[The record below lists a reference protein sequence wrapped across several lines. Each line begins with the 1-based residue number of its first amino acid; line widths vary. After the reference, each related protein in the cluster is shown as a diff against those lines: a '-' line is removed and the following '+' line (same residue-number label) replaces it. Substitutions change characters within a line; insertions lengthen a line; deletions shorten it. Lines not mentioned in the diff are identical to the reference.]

1 MARRTIRTGDTLKA
15 GTVLYFNFP
24 TELIYD
30 TKAESPILDN
40 LGSLVKT
47 SSGYEIIFGGWTGG
61 NSDGSKWLSRIKVG
75 LAKSPKYYFDSVVEI
90 PFYAS
95 SAVDDGTGSISLNL
109 TSYTLTSDL
118 GQVTSI
124 KKDALG
130 FFEDITIE
138 VENELS
144 AVIYYNNQR
153 IKNIYYQNKAIS
165 YIMFQNQQLEQSHFF
180 LGNSDQ
186 YDFKFYMDEGQT
198 WKQWIDQGKYY
209 DSTME
214 FSYDSSG
221 YIICSHGMVYDSVT
235 GEEELANKAIIKN
248 RQYKLSH
255 ACLSS
260 ETLIKTLNGNRL
272 ISSLQPGE
280 KLLNNNEITKV
291 VKHNRSYYY
300 EIILN
305 NNNIIKASNDHK
317 FILVNAEIK
326 HTEQLKIND
335 YFTNDLYIKE
345 IRKINQ
351 LLDMYELKTS
361 TNKYELYNGI
371 ICECENI

>member
-1 MARRTIRTGDTLKA
+1 MLAAIRGFQSADCSLA
-15 GTVLYFNFP
+15 PRN
-24 TELIYD
+24 
-30 TKAESPILDN
+30 
-40 LGSLVKT
+40 GSTCT
-47 SSGYEIIFGGWTGG
+47 S
-61 NSDGSKWLSRIKVG
+61 
-75 LAKSPKYYFDSVVEI
+75 SVVEL
-90 PFYAS
+90 
-95 SAVDDGTGSISLNL
+95 LNL
-109 TSYTLTSDL
+109 AN
-118 GQVTSI
+118 I
-124 KKDALG
+124 NRNK
-130 FFEDITIE
+130 TI
-138 VENELS
+138 V
-144 AVIYYNNQR
+144 
-153 IKNIYYQNKAIS
+153 
-165 YIMFQNQQLEQSHFF
+165 
-180 LGNSDQ
+180 
-186 YDFKFYMDEGQT
+186 
-198 WKQWIDQGKYY
+198 
-209 DSTME
+209 
-214 FSYDSSG
+214 
-221 YIICSHGMVYDSVT
+221 
-235 GEEELANKAIIKN
+235 KN

-351 LLDMYELKTS
+351 SLAMYEIKTS

>member
-1 MARRTIRTGDTLKA
+1 MARRTIQIGDTLKA

-198 WKQWIDQGKYY
+198 
-209 DSTME
+209 
-214 FSYDSSG
+214 
-221 YIICSHGMVYDSVT
+221 
-235 GEEELANKAIIKN
+235 
-248 RQYKLSH
+248 
-255 ACLSS
+255 
-260 ETLIKTLNGNRL
+260 
-272 ISSLQPGE
+272 
-280 KLLNNNEITKV
+280 
-291 VKHNRSYYY
+291 
-300 EIILN
+300 
-305 NNNIIKASNDHK
+305 
-317 FILVNAEIK
+317 
-326 HTEQLKIND
+326 
-335 YFTNDLYIKE
+335 
-345 IRKINQ
+345 
-351 LLDMYELKTS
+351 
-361 TNKYELYNGI
+361 
-371 ICECENI
+371 